1 MRKGSQMNTSTTVRR
16 LVFALLALQAG
27 AAQACYSPPPK
38 QLIDADEQVAEASNV
53 ALAQVIGATPIG
65 DHLGDYQVEY
75 RLLVLEQLAG
85 PTQKVITVMGGPASS
100 ARDTTF
106 HSHQDFAFWA
116 RGGGHTMNGADC
128 VVRPGFT
135 VGSSYLVFL
144 GPTPTRRSFEQIGMV
159 DGHIDADDK
168 WLAYVKAR
176 LGGSAPGREGTRDYE
191 RVGRFIYGFQRIA
204 PREDLD
210 IKALA
215 AQHAPNGLL
224 LRAGRLADE
233 FERIVKNFTRIP
245 DAEIDATLHEAGE
258 VHAALQAWRDQS

>member
-1 MRKGSQMNTSTTVRR
+1 MRKESQMNTSTTVRR
-16 LVFALLALQAG
+16 LVFALLALQAA

-38 QLIDADEQVAEASNV
+38 QLIGVDEQVAQASNV
-53 ALAQVIGATPIG
+53 ALAQVIGATPM
-65 DHLGDYQVEY
+65 GDYQVEY

-116 RGGGHTMNGADC
+116 HGGGRTMNGADC

-135 VGSSYLVFL
+135 VGNSYLVFL
-144 GPTPTRRSFEQIGMV
+144 GSTSTRRSFEQIGMV
-159 DGHIDADDK
+159 DGHLDADDK
-168 WLAYVKAR
+168 WLAYVKAH
-176 LGGSAPGREGTRDYE
+176 LGGTAAARESAPDYE
-191 RVGRFIYGFQRIA
+191 RVGRFIYGFYRIV
-204 PREDLD
+204 PRDDLD

-215 AQHAPNGLL
+215 AQHAPDPLL
-224 LRAGRLADE
+224 LRARLLADE
-233 FERIVKNFTRIP
+233 YERIVKNFASTP